1 MNTFLETFAR
11 VWIIGGFLLLPFN
24 SAVLSFLICI
34 RFNLD
39 FDFWMGIAKRVWV
52 LQIAWNLVFFSL
64 SLFLGDSEKA
74 EKAASTTYTLTRGKP
89 ENWGA
94 GEGKYAIEKF
104 NPDVWDFHFYRDNKE
119 IPIDSKEATPFQ
131 KAYEETGIEKGL
143 DPEGLPDVIYSDGS
157 VLRVKE
163 ADLVGKITAFNALS
177 ENGARAYIDRY
188 NKGYDK
194 DTNPIQDVLLIL
206 LLSAVCPFLYTFVE
220 ALILGAILV
229 VVDNPLLGAAIF
241 GPHIFRLW
249 RIGAFKV

>member
-1 MNTFLETFAR
+1 MNTFLEAFAW

-24 SAVLSFLICI
+24 SPIVSLLICT

-64 SLFLGDSEKA
+64 GFFLGTADKA
-74 EKAASTTYTLTRGKP
+74 GKAASTTYTLTR
-89 ENWGA
+89 NDSNAWA
-94 GEGKYAIEKF
+94 
-104 NPDVWDFHFYRDNKE
+104 FHFYQGNTE

-143 DPEGLPDVIYSDGS
+143 DPEGLPDVVYPDGS

-163 ADLVGKITAFNALS
+163 ADLVGKIIAFNALS
-177 ENGARAYIDRY
+177 EEEARAYIDRV
-188 NKGYDK
+188 NKEPGE
-194 DTNPIQDVLLIL
+194 NPFTALLYIAI
-206 LLSAVCPFLYTFVE
+206 LSAVCPFLYTLAE
-220 ALILGAILV
+220 ALILSAILI

-241 GPHIFRLW
+241 GPTIFRLW
-249 RIGAFKV
+249 RVGAFKV